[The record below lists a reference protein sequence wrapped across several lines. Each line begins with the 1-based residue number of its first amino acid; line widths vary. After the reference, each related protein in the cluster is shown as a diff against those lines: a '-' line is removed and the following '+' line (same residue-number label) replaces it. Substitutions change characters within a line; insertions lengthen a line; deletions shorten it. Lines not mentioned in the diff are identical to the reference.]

1 MDVDAHL
8 WQFGVDYPGAQG
20 DDSKLP
26 LRSMNV
32 KAWDGI
38 SWMSNF
44 DSHPAAVSGAASIA
58 RLVKTYGA
66 QGIDLLLWCNPNGT
80 NVSRMLAL
88 SKACIDVPG
97 VKGLIFDVEP
107 FRGFCASNCTFL
119 ATTLMKQLR
128 AARPRAWLGVTYDP
142 RPQHWGP
149 SGITEWLKYANG
161 ASPMMYWESFS
172 TNVSPWPDPAASVR
186 QAYNDLRTKLAP
198 GRAIEYFPIMQ
209 GNTSGAKMTAGIN
222 AAKAVGSKRVSL
234 WRRGVVPLPTW
245 QAIAAIAE
253 PAPPAPP
260 PPPPPPPSEDCSEQE
275 TKIVLLEARIRQLTS
290 DVAECSGMLADS
302 EADLATT
309 KEQLATCSGQLV
321 DAQRD
326 LADAKKAWAVLGSV
340 LS

>member
-8 WQFGVDYPGAQG
+8 WQFGVDYPGAEG

-66 QGIDLLLWCNPNGT
+66 QGMELLLWCNPNGT

-88 SKACIDVPG
+88 SKACVDVPG

-186 QAYNDLRTKLAP
+186 QAHNDLRTKLAP

-253 PAPPAPP
+253 PAPP
-260 PPPPPPPSEDCSEQE
+260 PSADCSEQE
-275 TKIVLLEARIRQLTS
+275 AKIVVLTAK
-290 DVAECSGMLADS
+290 V
-302 EADLATT
+302 ADLETQVINLRRANAGLTATN
-309 KEQLATCSGQLV
+309 EQLQIDLSTAESDLAAVQ
-321 DAQRD
+321 AN
-326 LADAKKAWAVLGSV
+326 LADAKKAWADLGRA